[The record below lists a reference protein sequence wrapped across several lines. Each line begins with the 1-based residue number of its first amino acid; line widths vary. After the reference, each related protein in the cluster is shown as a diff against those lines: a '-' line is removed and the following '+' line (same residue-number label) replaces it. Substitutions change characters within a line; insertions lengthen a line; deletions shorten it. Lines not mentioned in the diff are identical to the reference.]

1 MNDLGFI
8 TVIVIE
14 SEARRCVKVN
24 DRELFEAFKEQV
36 YRLCYYM
43 LQNRGDAE
51 DVCQEVFV
59 KAILADRSQI
69 RELRPWLL
77 RIAANECNSLL
88 RRRRKGWTKETL
100 AYILSRP
107 QISNPVEESYD
118 HRETRTAFHGLI
130 SSLPDKI
137 RIVVILRFANELTVP
152 EISKVIEIPE
162 GTVKSRLNRGLGL
175 LRNKLGPIEKQKK
188 KGEDLEWSNSVNA
201 K

>member
-1 MNDLGFI
+1 M
-8 TVIVIE
+8 
-14 SEARRCVKVN
+14 N
-24 DRELFEAFKEQV
+24 DRELFKAYKEQV

-77 RIAANECNSLL
+77 RIASNECNSLL
-88 RRRRKGWTKETL
+88 KRRRNGWVKETL
-100 AYILSRP
+100 AYLLSRP
-107 QISNPVEESYD
+107 EISNSVEENYD
-118 HRETRTAFHGLI
+118 ARETRAAFHGLL

-137 RIVVILRFANELTVP
+137 RIVVILRYANELTIP
-152 EISKVIEIPE
+152 EISKVIQIPE
-162 GTVKSRLNRGLGL
+162 GTIKSRLNRGMEL
-175 LRNKLGPIEKQKK
+175 LRKKLGPIEKQKK
-188 KGEDLEWSNSVNA
+188 KGEDLEWSNSVNM